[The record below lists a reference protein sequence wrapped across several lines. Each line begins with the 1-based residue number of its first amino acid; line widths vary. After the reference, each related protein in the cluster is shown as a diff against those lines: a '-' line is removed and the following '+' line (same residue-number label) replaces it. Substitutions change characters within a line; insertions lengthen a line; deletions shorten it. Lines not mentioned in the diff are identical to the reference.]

1 MTSVSTDD
9 DEKLAP
15 GRIVAAIFFALLAL
29 VFLVFAGLNLA
40 MGAQHTVRGVGSL
53 VPALAAVTG
62 AWFAL
67 RYQSLAKE
75 EAREA
80 ERAAGLAEAQA
91 EQAATAHADSVPADS
106 VQATAEQATGA

>member
-1 MTSVSTDD
+1 VSTDD

-15 GRIVAAIFFALLAL
+15 GRIVAAIFFALPALAL
-29 VFLVFAGLNLA
+29 LVFACLNLV
-40 MGAQHTVRGVGSL
+40 MGAHHTVRGIGTL
-53 VPALAAVTG
+53 ILALACVTG

-80 ERAAGLAEAQA
+80 ERAAA
-91 EQAATAHADSVPADS
+91 EQADSGQASPEQADSEHATASR
-106 VQATAEQATGA
+106 ATGT

>member
-29 VFLVFAGLNLA
+29 AFLVFACLNLA

-67 RYQSLAKE
+67 RYQSLAEE

-80 ERAAGLAEAQA
+80 ERAAAMAEANAERGAA
-91 EQAATAHADSVPADS
+91 EQADPE
-106 VQATAEQATGA
+106 QATAGQATEA